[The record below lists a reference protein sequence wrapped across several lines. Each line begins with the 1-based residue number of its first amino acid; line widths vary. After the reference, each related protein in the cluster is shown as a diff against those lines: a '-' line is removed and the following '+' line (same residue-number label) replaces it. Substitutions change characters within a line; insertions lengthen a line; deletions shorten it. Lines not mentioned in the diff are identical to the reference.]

1 MSSYNNTSNSVNSPA
16 CTYTTLHNYNGYNN
30 PMIGNGHMDQPYV
43 IPTTVSGKYIV
54 PMYEPITYD
63 ALTGGSDPTCGGYFN
78 ISKAYGY
85 DGGDGSLNPF
95 KCGTKFAERLC
106 NGRVEENYGNK
117 VSRMGSSDPKGSAF
131 FISSN
136 NADGYNV
143 VIQTDSGQV
152 LGSFM
157 TYGARASRLSDI
169 PVGVNSINFLVNG
182 NFIRQFYPKGGVTYN
197 FELNLDN
204 SGSPYFN
211 ISFH

>member
-30 PMIGNGHMDQPYV
+30 PMIRNGHMDQPYV

-95 KCGTKFAERLC
+95 KCGTKFGERLC
-106 NGRVEENYGNK
+106 NGR
-117 VSRMGSSDPKGSAF
+117 
-131 FISSN
+131 I
-136 NADGYNV
+136 
-143 VIQTDSGQV
+143 
-152 LGSFM
+152 
-157 TYGARASRLSDI
+157 
-169 PVGVNSINFLVNG
+169 
-182 NFIRQFYPKGGVTYN
+182 
-197 FELNLDN
+197 
-204 SGSPYFN
+204 
-211 ISFH
+211 